1 MSKNASSKNGVKKKD
16 LTKVKTKFVIDLW
29 ATDLHSEKIQLF
41 KHARRASKD
50 RQWSKDS
57 DIIGIINRDGKEWGP
72 IAYRKDEWKTS
83 DYLKS
88 KLILKTFTQS
98 NYWRGSIQLL
108 VGRSVMLS
116 QVSNEPSP
124 VFLVNYNDSQ
134 FVTYLQKVPHKN
146 FFSTQGEVWG
156 FDLLISDE
164 TGEIQT
170 FEIDDN
176 RFTLGTDFYVK
187 NINDQIVAKID
198 GKILNVGGK
207 YEIEIYDEDLAKNKR
222 FYTSIVLF
230 TSIIEFIDDIKNRL
244 KIIIR
249 LLQRPGEKLD
259 LDWSE
264 KELYFNPRRAHD

>member
-1 MSKNASSKNGVKKKD
+1 MSKNGEEKKD
-16 LTKVKTKFVIDLW
+16 LSKVQTKFVVDLW
-29 ATDLHSEKIQLF
+29 ATGLHSEKIRLF
-41 KHARRASKD
+41 KHERRSAKD

-57 DIIGIINRDGKEWGP
+57 DIVGVITRDGKEWGP

-88 KLILKTFTQS
+88 KLILKAFTQS

-116 QVSNEPSP
+116 QVSNEATPA
-124 VFLVNYNDSQ
+124 FLLNYDNSQ
-134 FVTYLQKVPHKN
+134 YVTYLQKVPHKN

-156 FDLLISDE
+156 FDLLMSSETDE
-164 TGEIQT
+164 VQT

-187 NINDQIVAKID
+187 NIHDQIVAKID
-198 GKILNVGGK
+198 GKILDLGGK
-207 YEIEIYDEDLAKNKR
+207 YEIEIYDDSLTNNKR
-222 FYTSIVLF
+222 FYTTIVLF
-230 TSIIEFIDDIKNRL
+230 ASIIEFIDDIKNRL

-249 LLQRPGEKLD
+249 MLQKSGEKLE